1 MLNLLANFW
10 RYCQFFK
17 VKYDSFFVGVSM
29 IQEVGL
35 MTLTKGFNWQ
45 CELEKMITSP
55 AMDVL
60 ALTPWVVQQ
69 QIGTQIF

>member
-1 MLNLLANFW
+1 
-10 RYCQFFK
+10 
-17 VKYDSFFVGVSM
+17 M

-55 AMDVL
+55 TMDVL

-69 QIGTQIF
+69 QIGTNIFKVELIGI

>member
-1 MLNLLANFW
+1 
-10 RYCQFFK
+10 
-17 VKYDSFFVGVSM
+17 M

-55 AMDVL
+55 TIDVF
-60 ALTPWVVQQ
+60 ALTPLVVQQ
-69 QIGTQIF
+69 QIGTQTF